1 MATKSINEVWY
12 RVFKGKIKFSNCKI
26 PLKFLKSVDPMLF
39 PPCKKVLHLHIKR
52 AWYICKL
59 YRSASDAYPCINEEP
74 NIPILSSCKNF
85 LEIHWFHGDE
95 VP

>member
-1 MATKSINEVWY
+1 
-12 RVFKGKIKFSNCKI
+12 
-26 PLKFLKSVDPMLF
+26 MLF
-39 PPCKKVLHLHIKR
+39 PPYKKVLPLHIKR

-59 YRSASDAYPCINEEP
+59 YRSVSDAYPCINEEP
-74 NIPILSSCKNF
+74 NIPLLSSCKNF